1 MADPAA
7 AAAGGNGA
15 ASVTS
20 SVTSSVAGARL
31 DAVMRAVLAVS
42 SGLDLTAT
50 LQQIVVAAAE
60 LVAARYAALAVLGRG
75 GQLDQFVYTG
85 VDETTVEVIGS
96 PPCGR
101 GVLGVII
108 REGRPLRLDDV
119 STHPAFTGFPAHHPP
134 MSSFL
139 GVPILVG
146 GQVFG
151 RLYLTEKNGGH
162 GFTAIDQA
170 LVQALAAA
178 AGVAVDNARLYGLA
192 ERRQRWLLATAEISA
207 DLLTTGDTGHA
218 LRLVATR
225 AMDLTGS
232 DTAVVHVPADTDR
245 VAAAAG
251 LGELRVA
258 VAVGLFTDRIVDARV
273 PVTGSTAGAVFT
285 DQRPRTVS
293 RLAFD
298 PDGVA
303 APLGPALV
311 VPLRSGEQMYGVLSV
326 ARRDGAAE
334 YDEEEAPFAAAFA
347 EQAAL
352 ALRGAAHRAALHELE
367 LVAERERIAR
377 DLHDDVI
384 QRLFALGLAM
394 RKTQRAVERQP
405 VVAAAR
411 IAEHQQHLQE
421 VVRHIR
427 GTIFDL
433 DPPPGQHPLQR
444 DLTALVTDLTRDT
457 ELHATVTVTGPL
469 NTLPPTM
476 AHHADAVLREAVSNA
491 VRHSHATVLTVAVA
505 LQDEQLTIRVSDDG
519 VGIPVGVTR
528 SGLRNLHKRATGL
541 HGSFTTSSPPGGGT
555 RLTWTAPQQ
564 Q

>member
-1 MADPAA
+1 
-7 AAAGGNGA
+7 
-15 ASVTS
+15 
-20 SVTSSVAGARL
+20 L

-50 LQQIVVAAAE
+50 LQQIVAAATD
-60 LVAARYAALAVLGRG
+60 LVDARYAALAVPGRG
-75 GQLDQFVYTG
+75 GQLDRFVYTG
-85 VDETTVEVIGS
+85 VDETTVGVIGP

-101 GVLGVII
+101 GVLGVIL
-108 REGRPLRLDDV
+108 REGQPLRLDDV

-134 MSSFL
+134 MRSFL
-139 GVPILVG
+139 GVPILVR

-162 GFTAIDQA
+162 GFTAADQS

-192 ERRQRWLLATAEISA
+192 ERRQRWLLATAEIAA
-207 DLLTTGDTGHA
+207 DLLTSGDIGHA

-232 DTAVVHVPADTDR
+232 DTAVVYVPADPDR
-245 VAAAAG
+245 GAAAAG
-251 LGELRVA
+251 VGELRVA
-258 VAVGLFTDRIVDARV
+258 VGVGLVTDRIVDTRV

-285 DQRPRTVS
+285 DQRPRTVP
-293 RLAFD
+293 RLAYD
-298 PDGVA
+298 PDGMA
-303 APLGPALV
+303 APLGPAVV
-311 VPLRSGEQMYGVLSV
+311 VPLRSGEQLYGVLSV
-326 ARRDGAAE
+326 ARRGGAAE
-334 YDEEEAPFAAAFA
+334 YDEEEAPFAATFA

-384 QRLFALGLAM
+384 QRLFAIGLAM
-394 RKTQRAVERQP
+394 RGTQRAVGPQP
-405 VVAAAR
+405 AVVAR
-411 IAEHQQHLQE
+411 IAEHQQHLQD
-421 VVRHIR
+421 VVRRIR
-427 GTIFDL
+427 ATIFDL

-457 ELHATVTVTGPL
+457 ALHAMVTVAGPL
-469 NTLPPTM
+469 DTLPPAL
-476 AHHADAVLREAVSNA
+476 AHHADVVLREAVSNA

-505 LQDEQLTIRVSDDG
+505 LQDGQLTIQVSDNG
-519 VGIPVGVTR
+519 VGIPPGVTR
-528 SGLRNLHKRATGL
+528 SGLRNLHERATGL

>member
-1 MADPAA
+1 MADPA

-20 SVTSSVAGARL
+20 SVAGDRL

-50 LQQIVVAAAE
+50 LQQIVAAAAD
-60 LVAARYAALAVLGRG
+60 LVDARYAALAVPGRG
-75 GQLDQFVYTG
+75 GQLDRFVYTG
-85 VDETTVEVIGS
+85 VDETTVGVIGS

-108 REGRPLRLDDV
+108 REGQPQRLDDV

-134 MSSFL
+134 MRSFL
-139 GVPILVG
+139 GVPILVR

-151 RLYLTEKNGGH
+151 RLYLTEKIGGH
-162 GFTAIDQA
+162 GFTAADQS

-192 ERRQRWLLATAEISA
+192 ERRQRWLLATAEIAA
-207 DLLTTGDTGHA
+207 DLLTSGDIGHA
-218 LRLVATR
+218 LRLVAAR

-232 DTAVVHVPADTDR
+232 DTAVVYVPADPDR

-251 LGELRVA
+251 VGGELRVA
-258 VAVGLFTDRIVDARV
+258 VGVGLVTDRIVDTRV

-285 DQRPRTVS
+285 DQRPRTVP
-293 RLAFD
+293 RLAYD
-298 PDGVA
+298 PDGMA
-303 APLGPALV
+303 APLGPAVV
-311 VPLRSGEQMYGVLSV
+311 VPLRSGEQLYGVLSV
-326 ARRDGAAE
+326 ARRGGAAE
-334 YDEEEAPFAAAFA
+334 YDEEEAPFAATFA

-384 QRLFALGLAM
+384 QRLFAIGLAM
-394 RKTQRAVERQP
+394 RGTQRAVGPQP
-405 VVAAAR
+405 AVVAR
-411 IAEHQQHLQE
+411 IAEHQQHLQD
-421 VVRHIR
+421 VVRRIR
-427 GTIFDL
+427 ATIFDL

-444 DLTALVTDLTRDT
+444 DLTALVTELTRDT
-457 ELHATVTVTGPL
+457 ELHAIVTVTRGVGHSGPGAG
-469 NTLPPTM
+469 PPRRRRP
-476 AHHADAVLREAVSNA
+476 AGGRQ
-491 VRHSHATVLTVAVA
+491 HSIPTPPCSPSPSPS
-505 LQDEQLTIRVSDDG
+505 QDE
-519 VGIPVGVTR
+519 
-528 SGLRNLHKRATGL
+528 H
-541 HGSFTTSSPPGGGT
+541 
-555 RLTWTAPQQ
+555 
-564 Q
+564 

>member
-1 MADPAA
+1 MADHAA
-7 AAAGGNGA
+7 PSDAGDTVL
-15 ASVTS
+15 ASG
-20 SVTSSVAGARL
+20 TSSVAGARL

-50 LQQIVVAAAE
+50 LQQIVAAATD
-60 LVAARYAALAVLGRG
+60 LVDARYAALAVPGRG
-75 GQLDQFVYTG
+75 GQLDRFVYTG
-85 VDETTVEVIGS
+85 VDETTVGVIGP

-101 GVLGVII
+101 GVLGVIL
-108 REGRPLRLDDV
+108 REGQPLRLDDV

-134 MSSFL
+134 MRSFL
-139 GVPILVG
+139 GVPILVR

-162 GFTAIDQA
+162 GFTATDQS

-192 ERRQRWLLATAEISA
+192 ERRQRWLLATAEIAA
-207 DLLTTGDTGHA
+207 DLLTSGDIGHA
-218 LRLVATR
+218 LRLIATR

-232 DTAVVHVPADTDR
+232 DTAVVYVPADPDR

-251 LGELRVA
+251 VGGELRVA
-258 VAVGLFTDRIVDARV
+258 VGVGLDTDQIVDARV

-285 DQRPRTVS
+285 DQRPRTVP
-293 RLAFD
+293 RLAYD
-298 PDGVA
+298 ADGMGV
-303 APLGPALV
+303 PLGPALV

-326 ARRDGAAE
+326 ARRDGAAD
-334 YDEEEAPFAAAFA
+334 YDEEEVPFAAAFA

-352 ALRGAAHRAALHELE
+352 ALRGAAHRAALHDLE

-384 QRLFALGLAM
+384 QRLFAIGLAM
-394 RKTQRAVERQP
+394 RGTQRAIGRQP
-405 VVAAAR
+405 AVAAR
-411 IAEHQQHLQE
+411 MAEHQQDLQQ

-427 GTIFDL
+427 ATIFDL
-433 DPPPGQHPLQR
+433 DQPPGQHPFQR
-444 DLTALVTDLTRDT
+444 DLTALITDLTRDT
-457 ELHATVTVTGPL
+457 ELHAIVTVTGPL
-469 NTLPPTM
+469 DTLPPAL
-476 AHHADAVLREAVSNA
+476 AHHADVVLREAVSNA
-491 VRHSHATVLTVAVA
+491 VRHSHATLLTVAVA
-505 LQDEQLTIRVSDDG
+505 LHDGQLTIQVSDNG
-519 VGIPVGVTR
+519 VGIPPGVTR
-528 SGLRNLHKRATGL
+528 SGLRNLHERATGL